1 MEDTTLRDAEQTSCT
16 PNLLLEEKSGK
27 WSPLSAFREEAAE
40 AEPLEPGLRM
50 APNTWDPK
58 LGTGRKQRSEKE
70 LEGGTVGRWLQ
81 GEWELAFAQ
90 DGRGGLGPHSSNWM
104 EDCLS

>member
-1 MEDTTLRDAEQTSCT
+1 MGPQVRDEQETEVKRR
-16 PNLLLEEKSGK
+16 NWKVG
-27 WSPLSAFREEAAE
+27 
-40 AEPLEPGLRM
+40 
-50 APNTWDPK
+50 
-58 LGTGRKQRSEKE
+58 Q
-70 LEGGTVGRWLQ
+70 LEGGCR